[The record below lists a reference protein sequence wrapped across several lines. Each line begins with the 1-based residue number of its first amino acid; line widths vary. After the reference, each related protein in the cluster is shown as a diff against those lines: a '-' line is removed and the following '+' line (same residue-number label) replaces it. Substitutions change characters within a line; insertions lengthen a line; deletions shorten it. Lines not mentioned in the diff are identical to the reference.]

1 MLEVKNLFALIVIRI
16 KNWGAYRFDFFASIL
31 GMVLPILGLSLYWLD
46 TLKYSVVDSFL
57 FTPKTIILYYIIVY
71 AIEMF
76 FSYELAFSVEED
88 IETGRMNSFLLLPC
102 NYLTIKLAEFL
113 STNLLPC
120 CILIALTIVISL
132 SSMISASLI
141 AVLVFLSLLILG
153 MLFHFIYVMILG
165 LLTVWFKNVNG
176 MLYFL
181 QTIAGLLAGAI
192 IPLSL
197 LPERFAWLV
206 WNPFSLS
213 IYVPSE
219 TLLTGTINI
228 AAPFALALWCF
239 VIYAL
244 YRITWANAMRNYQ
257 AYGG

>member
-1 MLEVKNLFALIVIRI
+1 M
-16 KNWGAYRFDFFASIL
+16 
-31 GMVLPILGLSLYWLD
+31 
-46 TLKYSVVDSFL
+46 
-57 FTPKTIILYYIIVY
+57 
-71 AIEMF
+71 MF
-76 FSYELAFSVEED
+76 
-88 IETGRMNSFLLLPC
+88 
-102 NYLTIKLAEFL
+102 
-113 STNLLPC
+113 
-120 CILIALTIVISL
+120 
-132 SSMISASLI
+132 
-141 AVLVFLSLLILG
+141 
-153 MLFHFIYVMILG
+153 LG

-228 AAPFALALWCF
+228 AAPFVLALWCF

-244 YRITWANAMRNYQ
+244 YRITWTNAMRNYQ